1 VPCLAA
7 GRTLDHEHAVAL
19 DGEVGGQAGVGE
31 SALGDDLLDRLELHT
46 EAALASAAAQQV
58 VSHRV
63 GERRAEALN
72 PMVLELAML
81 SPTTD
86 SSWLF
91 DCRPVA
97 PV

>member
-1 VPCLAA
+1 M
-7 GRTLDHEHAVAL
+7 
-19 DGEVGGQAGVGE
+19 
-31 SALGDDLLDRLELHT
+31 
-46 EAALASAAAQQV
+46 ASAKAA
-58 VSHRV
+58 RL
-63 GERRAEALN
+63 ALN